1 MINTKINQSRKTIE
15 IDSEMDLLIIEMET
29 VEKLEILLVL
39 YRLRGET
46 SQKTFHT
53 VNQEVI
59 KVTIVLS
66 ADLTTDP

>member
-1 MINTKINQSRKTIE
+1 MINTKINHSRKTIE
-15 IDSEMDLLIIEMET
+15 IDLEMDLLTIEMET
-29 VEKLEILLVL
+29 VEKLEILLAL
-39 YRLRGET
+39 HRLRGET
-46 SQKTFHT
+46 SEKTFHT